1 MEQGRTVEKR
11 KGSHGSDNGMAALSF
26 DSICQNVNVGKAS
39 RPRVEGG
46 WECRSAGGTNC
57 VGNDLCSMHKG
68 LRFFFEYRRRNESK
82 CDERTGGTEGREGSL
97 AKRKMIIGHRVLKLV
112 ANCMRNESNW

>member
-57 VGNDLCSMHKG
+57 GGNDLCSIAQGVTVFLNNEEETIASVTSELEERKG
-68 LRFFFEYRRRNESK
+68 AKALLPNEK
-82 CDERTGGTEGREGSL
+82 
-97 AKRKMIIGHRVLKLV
+97 
-112 ANCMRNESNW
+112 